1 MSVHVS
7 SFRLAGPLALIM
19 AEVTALVDY
28 KVRTASVFAPAA
40 LSVAH
45 RAVLHQLQDGLLIN
59 NMLQCWSVTGQK
71 RMIVIILSYMTY
83 LAC

>member
-19 AEVTALVDY
+19 AEVTALVGY
-28 KVRTASVFAPAA
+28 KVRTASVFATAA

-45 RAVLHQLQDGLLIN
+45 RAVPHQLQDGLLIN
-59 NMLQCWSVTGQK
+59 NVLQSWSVTGQK

-83 LAC
+83 LAR